1 MQSFQIAQPRPRWL
15 SGLLL
20 AALLLPLLGACA
32 TPPSDPQA
40 RADYDARNDPAEPT
54 NRDVFAFDEFVDKNA
69 IKPVAKAYRDD
80 VPVVVQNRLHD
91 FLLNLHAPVIE
102 INDILQGNFSRG
114 WITLQRFAVNTTVGG
129 LGLFDVASDWDLP
142 FHNADYGETLAV
154 WGIGEGPYVV
164 LPIFGPSNVRDTVG
178 TGLGFVFDPLTW
190 VGGANAM
197 YANYSRAGASG
208 VDTRA
213 NTIAATDALEKNSID
228 FYAAARSAYRQHR
241 AAEIADAIG
250 KSGAGQ
256 PGNVTLDEPELIG
269 P

>member
-1 MQSFQIAQPRPRWL
+1 MSALPEPEPRSSRWH
-15 SGLLL
+15 SALLL
-20 AALLLPLLGACA
+20 AALLAPLLGACTTA
-32 TPPSDPQA
+32 PADPQA

-54 NRDVFAFDEFVDKNA
+54 NRDIFAVDDFVDKNA

-102 INDILQGNFSRG
+102 INDILQGNFTRG
-114 WITLQRFAVNTTVGG
+114 WVTLRRFVVNTTVGG

-142 FHNADYGETLAV
+142 YHDADYGETLAV

-164 LPIFGPSNVRDTVG
+164 LPILGPSNVRDAVG
-178 TGLGFVFDPLTW
+178 TGLGVVLDPFFW
-190 VGGANAM
+190 VGGSNAM
-197 YANYSRAGASG
+197 YARFSETGANG

-213 NTIAATDALEKNSID
+213 NSIDATDAIEQNSID

-241 AAEIADAIG
+241 ASVIAEAVG
-250 KSGAGQ
+250 KANGAS
-256 PGNVTLDEPELIG
+256 GNVTLDEPSLIG